1 MKISK
6 HVLSFFE
13 IAACIKNAKMRLF
26 VIAQFRKFSHDQQ
39 LKKINTE
46 RILSLESF
54 TTHFLRMNRKTAS
67 KNDT

>member
-1 MKISK
+1 M
-6 HVLSFFE
+6 HQ
-13 IAACIKNAKMRLF
+13 NAKMRLF

-54 TTHFLRMNRKTAS
+54 TTHFLRMNRKSAS